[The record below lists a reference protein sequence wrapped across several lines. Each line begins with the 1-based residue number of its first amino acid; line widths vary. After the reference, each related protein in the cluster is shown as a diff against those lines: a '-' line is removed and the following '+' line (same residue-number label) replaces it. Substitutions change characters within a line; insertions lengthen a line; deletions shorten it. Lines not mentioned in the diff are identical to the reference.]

1 MSRPLQL
8 SPDRLFPS
16 DPGQRDIA
24 RRLYAE
30 VASLPIISPHG
41 HTDPSWFADNA
52 PFGNAAELLLHPD
65 HYLFRMLYSQGI
77 SLDALG
83 IGNRDADPRESWRL
97 FARNYRLFRGTPSRM
112 WMDWVFAEVFGFD
125 VQFSAETSDLYYDRI
140 TEALTSG
147 ERIDALQFGDAA
159 TRGRAGRRAGGEQG
173 QRNSEQQGT
182 HRQCHPV
189 GREARRVTDPARRTA
204 WTHRIHCRHG
214 ETFPEP
220 AQRPR

>member
-1 MSRPLQL
+1 MTRPLTL
-8 SPDRLFPS
+8 HPDRLFPS

-97 FARNYRLFRGTPSRM
+97 FARNYRLFRGTPSMFCNWQDERDHVRPQAALIRPSISPFTASSDSIARSYVERVM
-112 WMDWVFAEVFGFD
+112 
-125 VQFSAETSDLYYDRI
+125 FS
-140 TEALTSG
+140 
-147 ERIDALQFGDAA
+147 
-159 TRGRAGRRAGGEQG
+159 
-173 QRNSEQQGT
+173 
-182 HRQCHPV
+182 
-189 GREARRVTDPARRTA
+189 
-204 WTHRIHCRHG
+204 
-214 ETFPEP
+214 
-220 AQRPR
+220 RPIS